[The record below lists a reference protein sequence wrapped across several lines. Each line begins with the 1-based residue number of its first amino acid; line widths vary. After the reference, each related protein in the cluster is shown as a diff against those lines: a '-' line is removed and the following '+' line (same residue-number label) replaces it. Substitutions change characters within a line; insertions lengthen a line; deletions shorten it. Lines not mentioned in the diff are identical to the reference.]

1 MSVLAHDK
9 VVCGDSNLFW
19 KSTNG
24 RVKLVSFPSS
34 GSFGCTFDMFY
45 YPFDTQRCFA
55 LLQSSVSQD
64 LVEFSRDQHVLTF
77 LDDQNLPSYFVN
89 NFRIHVTVL
98 DTNQTI
104 YSLLQVTRKGGEQ
117 DWVVEGSS

>member
-1 MSVLAHDK
+1 MREA
-9 VVCGDSNLFW
+9 CN
-19 KSTNG
+19 
-24 RVKLVSFPSS
+24 RFPSS

-45 YPFDTQRCFA
+45 YPFDTQRCSV

-77 LDDQNLPSYFVN
+77 LDDHNLPSYFVN
-89 NFRIHVTVL
+89 SYRVHVTVL

-104 YSLLQVTRKGGEQ
+104 YSLLQVTRKGRGAGR
-117 DWVVEGSS
+117 GSGGMFSD